1 MITFSEPV
9 VTSAQLHASSIAA
22 QLNRITERLATP
34 DADPNRLRTQLLQTQ
49 RDVLETL
56 LELNAVLGGP
66 AIFPAAA
73 AG

>member
-9 VTSAQLHASSIAA
+9 LTSAQLHASGIAA

-34 DADPNRLRTQLLQTQ
+34 DADPNRLRTQLLQA
-49 RDVLETL
+49 L